1 MHLSAGDLLRHE
13 QKTPGSQYGQ
23 LIADYIVSSRI
34 VPVEITCGLL
44 NKAMRDHMKTTG
56 DGTGRFLIDGF
67 PRNQN
72 NFDGWQ
78 STMAHNVD
86 FAFVLY
92 FDLSEDVCIQRCLS
106 RGQAG
111 SGRTDDNEQSLR
123 KRMVTFTT
131 ETWPIIQLYE
141 AEGKVQKV
149 SASGTPDQV
158 FQDVRRVFSYFK

>member
-1 MHLSAGDLLRHE
+1 MHLSAGDLLRKE

-23 LIADYIVSSRI
+23 RIADDIVNSRI
-34 VPVEITCGLL
+34 VPVQITCRLL
-44 NKAMRDHMKTTG
+44 ENAMQDHMSTTG

-72 NFDGWQ
+72 NYDGWQ
-78 STMAHNVD
+78 ETMADKVD

-92 FDLSEDVCIQRCLS
+92 FDLSEDVCVQRCLS

-141 AEGKVQKV
+141 AEGKVQSV

-158 FQDVRRVFSYFK
+158 FDSVRRLFSQFK